1 MIFTTVKIGVR
12 HPDTVVETS
21 SLASVEPPEVWYKL
35 AIPEGVID
43 NGFLS
48 ALQLESIVYA
58 CQKHETILPSGH
70 RAGYLIGEWSCY
82 ISSKY

>member
-1 MIFTTVKIGVR
+1 MLNVFCIFFTVKIGIR

-21 SLASVEPPEVWYKL
+21 SLASVEPPDVKYKL

-48 ALQLESIVYA
+48 ALQLESITYA
-58 CQKHETILPSGH
+58 CQKHDCYLPSGH
-70 RAGYLIGEWSCY
+70 RAGYLIGMF
-82 ISSKY
+82 